1 MRRPLGAA
9 TDGPD
14 SSSMDQRAA
23 EWYNQAEAQFVVR
36 LLVQRG
42 IVPMTQ
48 LLEKAIAEVSR
59 LSEQEQDAIANW
71 ILDELKSERRW
82 DKAFANSEDTLARLA
97 DEALV
102 EHRKGHTQ
110 TLDPDRL

>member
-1 MRRPLGAA
+1 
-9 TDGPD
+9 
-14 SSSMDQRAA
+14 
-23 EWYNQAEAQFVVR
+23 
-36 LLVQRG
+36 
-42 IVPMTQ
+42 MTQ
-48 LLEKAIAEVSR
+48 LLAKAIAEVSR

-82 DKAFANSEDTLARLA
+82 DKALARSEDALAQLA

-102 EHRKGHTQ
+102 EHRGGRTQ